1 LAKKNDSEST
11 VREIRRKTGKKCSAE
26 ETVRIVLDGLRDEGS
41 IRKGSKKA
49 VISLGGTAKD
59 WSVASRRRTGAKRT
73 TPDQKRCH
81 SLKIRINRE
90 KKA

>member
-59 WSVASRRRTGAKRT
+59 WSVASRRRTGAKKNH
-73 TPDQKRCH
+73 PGP
-81 SLKIRINRE
+81 E
-90 KKA
+90 KMSFSEDTHQ